1 LKQDWK
7 AILLFQSFSN
17 VILDPA
23 RRIAL
28 SQIFSLADAL
38 FALAGVPVGA
48 E

>member
-17 VILDPA
+17 VIPNPA
-23 RRIAL
+23 RWITL

-38 FALAGVPVGA
+38 FTLAGVPVGA
-48 E
+48 